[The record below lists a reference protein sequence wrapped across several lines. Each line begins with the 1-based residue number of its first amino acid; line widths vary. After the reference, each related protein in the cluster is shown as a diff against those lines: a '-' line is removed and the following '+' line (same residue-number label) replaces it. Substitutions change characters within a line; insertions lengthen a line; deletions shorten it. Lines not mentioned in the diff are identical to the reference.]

1 MKTREATVVI
11 KLSKTFCLGFANY
24 IAMYGGEQ
32 IQSSMEPMKQL
43 LPRLMIPALKLDSY
57 STSHPISTK
66 ANNPDEIREIF
77 DVITYNKGSCMVQ
90 MLYHYLGEKD
100 FRLGLQRYLKTY
112 AYSNA
117 DQDDLW
123 NQLRYL

>member
-1 MKTREATVVI
+1 MV
-11 KLSKTFCLGFANY
+11 
-24 IAMYGGEQ
+24 GGAQ
-32 IQSSMEPMKQL
+32 IESSMELMKQL
-43 LPRLMIPALKLDSY
+43 LPDYMIPAMKIDSF

-66 ANNPDEIREIF
+66 ANSPNEIREIF
-77 DVITYNKGSCMVQ
+77 DTITYLKGSCTVQ
-90 MLYHYLGEKD
+90 MLHHYLGKKD

-123 NQLRYL
+123 NQLRYV